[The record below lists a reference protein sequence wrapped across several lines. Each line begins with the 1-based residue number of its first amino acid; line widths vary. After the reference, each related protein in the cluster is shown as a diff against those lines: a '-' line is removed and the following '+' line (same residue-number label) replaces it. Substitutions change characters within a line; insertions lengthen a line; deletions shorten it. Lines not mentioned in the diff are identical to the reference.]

1 MVQLT
6 KACGRLTYHV
16 ICKLGSRRDPSVID
30 LAYLRVFCI
39 HCTYVQHEVVS
50 APLRLDSLDSLDS
63 LHPDGGPVRSNA

>member
-1 MVQLT
+1 M
-6 KACGRLTYHV
+6 
-16 ICKLGSRRDPSVID
+16 ID